1 MKKLILT
8 LCLAATGTFA
18 AVAQMRLTLDQ
29 ALDLALSE
37 NPTVKVAEMEVQ
49 RYDYVKR
56 QTWGGL
62 LPQVSVTGQ
71 VNHSFIVQQM
81 SKGFSLGKIEE
92 IMLDV
97 PGGRIAYAVMSSG
110 GFLGLGE
117 KLFAI
122 PWGALTL
129 DTNRECFVL
138 DARAETF
145 ENAPGFDKDH
155 WPTQAG
161 DLQWHRDVH
170 AHYGQS
176 ATPLGSVVR

>member
-1 MKKLILT
+1 MNSPYMTTPSSSQGARIVGEGLSDTSGPGPELMT
-8 LCLAATGTFA
+8 AAT
-18 AVAQMRLTLDQ
+18 LTG
-29 ALDLALSE
+29 
-37 NPTVKVAEMEVQ
+37 NTV
-49 RYDYVKR
+49 
-56 QTWGGL
+56 
-62 LPQVSVTGQ
+62 
-71 VNHSFIVQQM
+71 VNTADET
-81 SKGFSLGKIEE
+81 LGKIEE

-145 ENAPGFDKDH
+145 ENAPSFDKDH

-176 ATPLGSVVR
+176 VTPLGSVVR

>member
-1 MKKLILT
+1 MT
-8 LCLAATGTFA
+8 AAT
-18 AVAQMRLTLDQ
+18 LTG
-29 ALDLALSE
+29 
-37 NPTVKVAEMEVQ
+37 NTV
-49 RYDYVKR
+49 
-56 QTWGGL
+56 
-62 LPQVSVTGQ
+62 
-71 VNHSFIVQQM
+71 VNTADET
-81 SKGFSLGKIEE
+81 LGKIEE

-161 DLQWHRDVH
+161 DLQWHR
-170 AHYGQS
+170 YGLRLPRLRR
-176 ATPLGSVVR
+176 ARCRECPAIGGGSRPAAR

>member
-1 MKKLILT
+1 MSSTYIPPTTAAQGARIIGEGLSDTSGPGPELMTASTLT
-8 LCLAATGTFA
+8 G
-18 AVAQMRLTLDQ
+18 D
-29 ALDLALSE
+29 
-37 NPTVKVAEMEVQ
+37 KV
-49 RYDYVKR
+49 
-56 QTWGGL
+56 
-62 LPQVSVTGQ
+62 
-71 VNHSFIVQQM
+71 VNTADET
-81 SKGFSLGKIEE
+81 LGKIEE

-129 DTNRECFVL
+129 DTNRQCFVL

-145 ENAPGFDKDH
+145 EDAPGFDKDH

-170 AHYGQS
+170 AHYGLPVDP
-176 ATPLGSVVR
+176 AGGTLR

>member
-1 MKKLILT
+1 MATVYGQLPTPDQMTKGPKVEGII
-8 LCLAATGTFA
+8 AARTDG
-18 AVAQMRLTLDQ
+18 RI
-29 ALDLALSE
+29 
-37 NPTVKVAEMEVQ
+37 KVATADGNSTTIAIA
-49 RYDYVKR
+49 DY
-56 QTWGGL
+56 T
-62 LPQVSVTGQ
+62 
-71 VNHSFIVQQM
+71 
-81 SKGFSLGKIEE
+81 KIK
-92 IMLDV
+92 
-97 PGGRIAYAVMSSG
+97 SSG

-176 ATPLGSVVR
+176 VTPLGSVVR

>member
-1 MKKLILT
+1 MNSPYMTTPSSSQGARIVGEGLSDTSGPGPELMT
-8 LCLAATGTFA
+8 AAT
-18 AVAQMRLTLDQ
+18 LTG
-29 ALDLALSE
+29 
-37 NPTVKVAEMEVQ
+37 NTV
-49 RYDYVKR
+49 
-56 QTWGGL
+56 
-62 LPQVSVTGQ
+62 
-71 VNHSFIVQQM
+71 VNTADET
-81 SKGFSLGKIEE
+81 LGKIEE

-145 ENAPGFDKDH
+145 ENAITAQ
-155 WPTQAG
+155 PTGAMPTV
-161 DLQWHRDVH
+161 LPSIPSSSMH
-170 AHYGQS
+170 S
-176 ATPLGSVVR
+176 ATRRWIIP